1 MQGRKIHKSDTDIYK
16 KYSGRN
22 CEDIEEN
29 YFLHPQPTP
38 AELDMRIAYVIVA
51 YKGAALIEGLLRAIY
66 MPHNIYCLHLDKK
79 STDEFKRVVHSFTDC
94 LPNVFVTKKLVD
106 VVWGHVSVLQ
116 AELNCM
122 EDLLHSDVPWKYL
135 ITLVGQD
142 YPLYDNKGI
151 VEGLKKLNGLNNIE
165 SYLMPRKFA
174 YRANNIWVLKE
185 TGKGKEHG
193 GYAFNCTRIK
203 KSPPPHNITIMKG
216 WNHIAAT
223 RKFVEFVLYDT
234 IATDFYKWLSDIYIP
249 DEVFFS
255 SLQRHP
261 GTPGGYRDNENPEWI
276 MRAFSWV
283 GHGEN
288 RKCYGKRVRENC
300 WLSTRDLRWV
310 FATKNQ
316 NKLFTQKISYEYE
329 ENLVECLST
338 MVEGRKYPS

>member
-1 MQGRKIHKSDTDIYK
+1 
-16 KYSGRN
+16 
-22 CEDIEEN
+22 
-29 YFLHPQPTP
+29 
-38 AELDMRIAYVIVA
+38 
-51 YKGAALIEGLLRAIY
+51 
-66 MPHNIYCLHLDKK
+66 
-79 STDEFKRVVHSFTDC
+79 
-94 LPNVFVTKKLVD
+94 
-106 VVWGHVSVLQ
+106 
-116 AELNCM
+116 
-122 EDLLHSDVPWKYL
+122 
-135 ITLVGQD
+135 
-142 YPLYDNKGI
+142 
-151 VEGLKKLNGLNNIE
+151 
-165 SYLMPRKFA
+165 MPRKFA